1 MKRSMKWVVLAC
13 LCTMMSAWQAR
24 AADDPKKEETAAAA
38 VSAPASSEF
47 PTEQVVNEEAVHSTG
62 GLWRIITNGGVWGII
77 VWLALLGCSVVCVW
91 LIIDSYQTIRGV
103 RVFPPMLAES
113 VREAI
118 GEGDLLKAL
127 KQCDLNPS
135 PLANILTAGFSN
147 VEEGYEVVQ
156 DAVSIA
162 ADKEAE
168 RMLQRV
174 TYLSV
179 ISNMTPMLGL
189 IGTVQGM
196 IHAFGTLATMEAG
209 AAQQAMLALNISH
222 GLWATAIGLLVAV
235 PAGIYYF
242 FFKNRATRLI
252 LDMEAMTLDLTKSLR
267 NVEVVE
273 S

>member
-1 MKRSMKWVVLAC
+1 MKRWLLLA
-13 LCTMMSAWQAR
+13 MMALFCSSGIPTPLQA
-24 AADDPKKEETAAAA
+24 AADEEAAADTEA
-38 VSAPASSEF
+38 TANPDAP
-47 PTEQVVNEEAVHSTG
+47 EEEEIEEEKAKSTG
-62 GLWRIITNGGVWGII
+62 GLWSIITNGGPWGVA
-77 VWLALLGCSVVCVW
+77 VWLMLIACSIVCVW
-91 LIIDSYQTIRGV
+91 LIIDSYQTIRSI
-103 RVFPPMLAES
+103 RVYPPALAEA

-118 GEGDLLKAL
+118 TEGDLLKAL
-127 KQCDLNPS
+127 KQCDQFPS
-135 PLANILTAGFSN
+135 PLASILTAGFSN

-196 IHAFGTLATMEAG
+196 IFAFHTMATMQAG

-222 GLWATAIGLLVAV
+222 GLWATAVGLIVAV
-235 PAGIYYF
+235 PSGIYYF
-242 FFKNRATRLI
+242 FFKNRATRMI
-252 LDMEAMTLDLTKSLR
+252 LDMEALTLDLTKSLR
-267 NVEVVE
+267 NVQVVE
-273 S
+273 G